1 MNLQYHL
8 NNPAF
13 VTKYNNAPTLELV
26 LATPENPTVPLSNS
40 FSVGEVLFIV
50 GGIAVVAVAIYVIH
64 SNINN
69 SKNDREYGN

>member
-13 VTKYNNAPTLELV
+13 AAMYNNAPTLEPV
-26 LATPENPTVPLSNS
+26 LATPIKPTVSTSNS
-40 FSVGEVLFIV
+40 ISMGEVLFIA

>member
-1 MNLQYHL
+1 MSLQYQL

-13 VTKYNNAPTLELV
+13 AAMYNNAPILEPV
-26 LATPENPTVPLSNS
+26 LTTPANPTFPSSNS
-40 FSVGEVLFIV
+40 ISMGEVLFIV

>member
-1 MNLQYHL
+1 MSLQYQL
-8 NNPAF
+8 SYPAF
-13 VTKYNNAPTLELV
+13 AAMYNNAPTLEPV
-26 LATPENPTVPLSNS
+26 FAIPANPTVSSSNS
-40 FSVGEVLFIV
+40 ISMGEVLFIV

>member
-1 MNLQYHL
+1 MILQYQL
-8 NNPAF
+8 SNPAF
-13 VTKYNNAPTLELV
+13 AAMYNNAPNLEPV
-26 LATPENPTVPLSNS
+26 LATSANPTVSPSNS
-40 FSVGEVLFIV
+40 ISMGEVLLIA

>member
-13 VTKYNNAPTLELV
+13 ATMYNNAPTLEPV

-64 SNINN
+64 NNINN
-69 SKNDREYGN
+69 SKNNREYGN

>member
-8 NNPAF
+8 NNPEFAAM
-13 VTKYNNAPTLELV
+13 YNNAPILEPV
-26 LATPENPTVPLSNS
+26 WATPINPTVSTSNS
-40 FSVGEVLFIV
+40 ISMGEVLFIV

>member
-8 NNPAF
+8 SNPAF
-13 VTKYNNAPTLELV
+13 AAMYNNAPILEPV
-26 LATPENPTVPLSNS
+26 LTTPINPTVSTSNS
-40 FSVGEVLFIV
+40 ISMGEVLFIV

-64 SNINN
+64 NNINN